1 MSAGQFKVG
10 DSVRRKSQP
19 DAVGVIRHKG
29 YLEEATGEW
38 IYRVQFGTATRG
50 VAETEIERLPEESN
64 AWDDIRAGIFGSAD
78 AFRTLMTFERLRR
91 PPSPIAASFGSAK
104 AAFYPFQFK
113 PLLKLLENPRQRL
126 LIAYV
131 MGLVRQAFEKQMG
144 NVEAEA

>member
-1 MSAGQFKVG
+1 MLANSKLAIAFVG
-10 DSVRRKSQP
+10 NPQP